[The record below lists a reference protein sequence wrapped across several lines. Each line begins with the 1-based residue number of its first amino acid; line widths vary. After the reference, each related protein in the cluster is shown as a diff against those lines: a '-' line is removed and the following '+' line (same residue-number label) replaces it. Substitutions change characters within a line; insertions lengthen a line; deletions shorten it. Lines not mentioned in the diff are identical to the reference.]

1 MRKHF
6 TLNEHKFL
14 FVENVE
20 SKQGWNDEGNVGI
33 PETVFK
39 QIKQFVLQNNSEG
52 INYLFP
58 TSKKPY
64 GEVLKAQQYVGVIK
78 TKCGISVEILPKI
91 CDVKYENRDE
101 NSTDPENV
109 FNKQEKVRKSFIKM
123 LKRLKDS
130 KYKQFHTANLNNC
143 KMPLLELFIT
153 MFLDELAVLVRKG
166 IRSDYINKEENASF
180 LKGKLKIGEQIKH
193 NYIHKERFFI
203 SFDDYSPNRIE
214 NRLIKSTLLF
224 LIGKTASND
233 NSKRIK
239 ENLFIFDL
247 IEPSGNPKADFS
259 KIKENRNMK
268 YYENVLSWSRMFLN
282 NESVTPFK
290 GDTVAF
296 ALLFDMNR
304 IFEDYVAWWLK
315 RELLSS
321 SVAGEVKDYKT
332 QDKEH
337 SLIVQPERY
346 KLKPDIVINGN
357 IILDTKWKLI
367 NNVEKDIS
375 QADLYQMYAY
385 GKKYENDKLNKLY
398 LIYPKNGEED
408 KETAFEY
415 EKLDKDKNRLPLK
428 ILWFDCG
435 ADEKNEDEDKRK
447 HMKDVG
453 EIILK

>member
-1 MRKHF
+1 MKNNY

-14 FVENVE
+14 YINE
-20 SKQGWNDEGNVGI
+20 SAVTGWDVDGHLVL
-33 PETVFK
+33 PEKVFK
-39 QIKQFVLQNNSEG
+39 QIDQFVKLNKDEGTYFLQPG
-52 INYLFP
+52 Y
-58 TSKKPY
+58 KKGY
-64 GEVLKAQQYVGVIK
+64 GDILKAQQFVGVIK

-91 CDVKYENRDE
+91 NRIDFE
-101 NSTDPENV
+101 DDKNDTD
-109 FNKQEKVRKSFIKM
+109 KKKIKDQQKKVRKIFVNM

-143 KMPLLELFIT
+143 EMPLLELFIT
-153 MFLDELAVLVRKG
+153 MFMDELAVLVRKG
-166 IRSDYINKEENASF
+166 IRSDYINKEENAAF
-180 LKGKLKIGEQIKH
+180 LKGKLKIGQQIKH

-224 LIGKTASND
+224 LIEKTASNN

-247 IEPSGNPKADFS
+247 IEPSGNPKSDFS

-268 YYENVLSWSRMFLN
+268 YYENVLSWCRMFLN

-315 RELLSS
+315 RELVDKYDTF
-321 SVAGEVKDYKT
+321 VA

-337 SLIVQPERY
+337 SLIVQPEKY

-367 NNVEKDIS
+367 NDVEKDIS

-385 GKKYENDKLNKLY
+385 GKKYEKDKPNKLY
-398 LIYPKNGEED
+398 LIYPKNGEG
-408 KETAFEY
+408 KEEKEFKY
-415 EKLDKDKNRLPLK
+415 ESKLPLN
-428 ILWFDCG
+428 IIWFDCE
-435 ADEKNEDEDKRK
+435 ADEQNVEGNKK
-447 HMKDVG
+447 HIENVKELIKTKEEVG
-453 EIILK
+453 E

>member
-1 MRKHF
+1 LKNHF

-14 FVENVE
+14 YVEE
-20 SKQGWNDEGNVGI
+20 TEEEQGWNDDGNVGI
-33 PETVFK
+33 PKTVFK

-52 INYLFP
+52 INYLLP
-58 TSKKPY
+58 TSKKPH

-91 CDVKYENRDE
+91 SPIDYSKRKDG
-101 NSTDPENV
+101 TDNQTD
-109 FNKQEKVRKSFIKM
+109 KDQEKVRKSFIKM

-130 KYKQFHTANLNNC
+130 KYKQFHTAQLNNC

-153 MFLDELAVLVRKG
+153 MFLDELAILVRKG
-166 IRSDYINKEENASF
+166 IRSDYINKEENATF

-193 NYIHKERFFI
+193 NYIHRERFFI

-224 LIGKTASND
+224 LIGKTTSND

-268 YYENVLSWSRMFLN
+268 YYENVLSWCRMFLN

-315 RELLSS
+315 RELVDKYDTF
-321 SVAGEVKDYKT
+321 VA

-337 SLIVQPERY
+337 SLIVQPEKY

-367 NNVEKDIS
+367 NDVEKDLS

-385 GKKYENDKLNKLY
+385 GKKYEKDKPNPNKLF
-398 LIYPKNGEED
+398 LIYPHNPEIDKKTIESKDLFHYQKEEN
-408 KETAFEY
+408 
-415 EKLDKDKNRLPLK
+415 NRLPLK
-428 ILWFDCG
+428 VLFFDCEN
-435 ADEKNEDEDKRK
+435 DRFKNDND
-447 HMKDVG
+447 MD
-453 EIILK
+453 EII